1 MGSGCRRYFFEDCA
15 LDTDHRELRRGANL
29 VPVEPQVFDL
39 LVYLIR
45 NRERVVSK
53 DDLLVSIWHGRIVSE
68 SALNTRISAARFAIG
83 DNGEDQRLIKTF
95 PRKGLR
101 FVGAVREDQGTA
113 HTVPEDTR
121 FPAETQIADAA
132 ARPPKPTRIDQLQTT
147 LPPKEPESSG
157 SGARPSAQRWQL
169 ILGAWSFPT
178 LWRATP
184 RPAASQREPATVDPA
199 ATLASDRRSLPNRL
213 VVVVAVALV
222 VLGTWVFWPS
232 QNVVSPPRIL
242 TMMAA
247 PTIAVLPFT
256 GVGSQHE
263 TRLPAAGF
271 ETEVRSELAQA
282 HRGFDLTIRS
292 VVDDHHGASPAKVAG
307 SRLGARYLVVGTT
320 WLDGEAQRLNIELIE
335 AETDRQIWSELF
347 ELTRG
352 QNSASNRLAARVA
365 RLLVIQVRTAESQR
379 PLPVNVEAGHYVLR
393 GRALHETERG
403 AKSTSEAQSLF
414 MKALQLDSRSG
425 SALQGFATTKLIQIH
440 NGWIPW
446 EQRPSALIEAE
457 ETIERL
463 VKLDPGHASGHYLRA
478 SLLRALGQ
486 PDKGIASLE
495 HALSL
500 NPNYVAAHAELGR
513 SKIDAGR
520 AHEAIGH
527 IEEAIRLSPPEP
539 NIHLLYFWAGLAAL
553 HIADDQSAVQWL
565 LKARQANPSFLPS
578 ALHLPVAY
586 LGVGEEEKARAA
598 MVEFLSARPGFRI
611 AASSRWVPSPTATV
625 TKQRKRI
632 VDALRRLGVQEDE
645 TAVAYQ

>member
-1 MGSGCRRYFFEDCA
+1 MGSGCRRYFFGDCA
-15 LDTDHRELRRGANL
+15 LDTDRRELRRGGNL
-29 VPVEPQVFDL
+29 VAVEPQVFDL

-45 NRERVVSK
+45 NREHVVSK
-53 DDLLVSIWHGRIVSE
+53 DDLLASIWHGRIVSE

-83 DNGEDQRLIKTF
+83 DNGEYQRLIKTF

-101 FVGAVREDQGTA
+101 FVGAVREDEGTA
-113 HTVPEDTR
+113 NTVPEDTR
-121 FPAETQIADAA
+121 LPAETQIADVGGL
-132 ARPPKPTRIDQLQTT
+132 DQLQTT
-147 LPPKEPESSG
+147 LPPKESESSG

-169 ILGAWSFPT
+169 ILREWSFPA

-184 RPAASQREPATVDPA
+184 RPAASQRKPATVDPA
-199 ATLASDRRSLPNRL
+199 ATLASDRRPLPNRL
-213 VVVVAVALV
+213 VSVVAVSLV

-247 PTIAVLPFT
+247 PTIVVLPFT
-256 GVGSQHE
+256 GVGSQDE

-271 ETEVRSELAQA
+271 ETEVRSELARA

-292 VVDDHHGASPAKVAG
+292 VGDDHHRASPAKVAG

-335 AETDRQIWSELF
+335 AETERQIWSEPF

-352 QNSASNRLAARVA
+352 QNAAGNRLAARVA

-379 PLPVNVEAGHYVLR
+379 PLPMNVEAGHYVLR
-393 GRALHETERG
+393 ARAMFEAERG
-403 AKSTSEAQSLF
+403 AKSTSEAQALF
-414 MKALQLDSRSG
+414 KEALHLDANSV
-425 SALQGFATTKLIQIH
+425 SALHGFATTRLTQVH

-446 EQRPSALIEAE
+446 ERRPSALIEAE
-457 ETIERL
+457 ATIERL

-500 NPNYVAAHAELGR
+500 NPNYFPAHAELAR

-520 AHEAIGH
+520 AHESIGH
-527 IEEAIRLSPPEP
+527 IEEAVRLVPPEP
-539 NIHLLYFWAGLAAL
+539 TIHLLYFSAGLAAL
-553 HIADDQSAVQWL
+553 HIADDQAALKWL
-565 LKARQANPSFLPS
+565 LKGRQANPSYLGS
-578 ALHLPVAY
+578 ALPLAVAY
-586 LGVGEEEKARAA
+586 LGLGEEEKARAA
-598 MVEFLSARPGFRI
+598 MAEFLKGAPRFTI
-611 AASSRWVPSPTATV
+611 AAWSRWVPSPNATV
-625 TKQRKRI
+625 AKQRERI
-632 VDALRRLGVQEDE
+632 KDALRRLGVPEDE
-645 TAVAYQ
+645 TAVVH